1 MIYIAITLIIVSAAC
16 KAIQDKLQF
25 HFDVSVFK
33 NLGSWWN
40 PEESWRLKWKDS
52 TPLRGERFLG
62 SSTVFVSLT
71 DAWHLFGLIRNFSL
85 VLAIGLLMGYWWYVI
100 VLYVIYV
107 VVFHVLFT
115 YLFKK

>member
-1 MIYIAITLIIVSAAC
+1 MPLVALKSGSSNITCTDGAQGTLCGTNPNRYNWNTGTTQVSDA
-16 KAIQDKLQF
+16 
-25 HFDVSVFK
+25 
-33 NLGSWWN
+33 
-40 PEESWRLKWKDS
+40 
-52 TPLRGERFLG
+52 G

-71 DAWHLFGLIRNFSL
+71 DSWHLFGLIRNFSL